1 MLTSEEQNGAN
12 GWKKGR
18 GGTQSIFCRFPSPLW
33 FFLKPGSI
41 LKAKLGV
48 WFQEGSGRPGVSC
61 EWLAQST
68 LPGWVVV
75 PWLGGCSGLELLC
88 RTEATQPP
96 WKKGSFEPSDTNV
109 HLLFLQYHYQRLTF
123 LDYKPFFLHYSIKTK
138 EKNEKISFSQ
148 RGTPSIQLIF
158 NTFHLRKN
166 RPQKHHRK
174 ITEYVPEIQK
184 SFLFAVGIMTNFLH
198 IAGNPTALKTFGF
211 QKSDTRNTRHILGA
225 EAI

>member
-1 MLTSEEQNGAN
+1 MNYCV
-12 GWKKGR
+12 GR
-18 GGTQSIFCRFPSPLW
+18 KQLSLLGRKAVLNHQTQMSICCSS
-33 FFLKPGSI
+33 SI
-41 LKAKLGV
+41 I
-48 WFQEGSGRPGVSC
+48 
-61 EWLAQST
+61 T
-68 LPGWVVV
+68 
-75 PWLGGCSGLELLC
+75 
-88 RTEATQPP
+88 
-96 WKKGSFEPSDTNV
+96 
-109 HLLFLQYHYQRLTF
+109 YQRLTF